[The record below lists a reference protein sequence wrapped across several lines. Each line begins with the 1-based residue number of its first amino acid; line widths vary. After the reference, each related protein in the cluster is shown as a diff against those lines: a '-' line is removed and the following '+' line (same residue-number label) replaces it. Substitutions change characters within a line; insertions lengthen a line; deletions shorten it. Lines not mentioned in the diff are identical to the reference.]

1 MCGDLPTLENGEIL
15 YSSDLSPRAVGT
27 VATHTCNP
35 GFLLEGVVNR
45 TCAESTEFTDSPP
58 ICQRELK
65 SIIDT
70 VDFTLPIIIF
80 LLQLLCAMS

>member
-1 MCGDLPTLENGEIL
+1 MCGDLPALENGEIL

-27 VATHTCNP
+27 VATHICNP

-58 ICQRELK
+58 ICQCGLK
-65 SIIDT
+65 SFYKLI
-70 VDFTLPIIIF
+70 DFTLQLKY